1 MRWLNILAALTGAAA
16 LMMLAAA
23 HHLEH
28 DSDFNNVLVAG
39 VAQLA
44 AAAVGVAIANRNGLL
59 NEIAGA
65 IILLGANIFAGEI
78 YFSSFKGDHG
88 FAFLAPIGGALMIGG
103 WVLLAFARPSAS
115 AGEID

>member
-1 MRWLNILAALTGAAA
+1 MRWLNVIAALTGAAA

-39 VAQLA
+39 LAQLS
-44 AAAVGVAIANRNGLL
+44 AAAVGIAIANRTGML

-65 IILLGANIFAGEI
+65 LILLGANIFAGEI
-78 YFSSFKGDHG
+78 YMSSFQGNHG
-88 FAFLAPIGGALMIGG
+88 FAILAPVGGALLIGG
-103 WVLLAFARPSAS
+103 WVLLAFAKL
-115 AGEID
+115 GEHD

>member
-1 MRWLNILAALTGAAA
+1 MRWLNILASFTGAAA

-39 VAQLA
+39 VVQLA
-44 AAAVGVAIANRNGLL
+44 AGAVGVAIANRSGAL
-59 NEIAGA
+59 NMIAGA

-78 YFSSFKGDHG
+78 YFSSFGQDHS
-88 FAFLAPIGGALMIGG
+88 FAFLAPVGGALMIGG
-103 WVLLAFARPSAS
+103 WVLLAFTKLGGR